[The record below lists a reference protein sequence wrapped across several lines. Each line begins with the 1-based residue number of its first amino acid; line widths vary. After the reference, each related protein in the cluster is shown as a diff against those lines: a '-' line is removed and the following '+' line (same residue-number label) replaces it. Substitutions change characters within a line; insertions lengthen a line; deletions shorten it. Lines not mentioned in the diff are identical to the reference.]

1 MKIDIIGATQR
12 QTINFDDY
20 PVGIKVKI
28 GDKRNKYYYFRDG
41 KITRSFSTKFNRV
54 LDKLNYGNGRK
65 KNETN

>member
-28 GDKRNKYYYFRDG
+28 ADKRTNIIISEMVKSLVV
-41 KITRSFSTKFNRV
+41 IALNSTEYWIN
-54 LDKLNYGNGRK
+54 
-65 KNETN
+65 